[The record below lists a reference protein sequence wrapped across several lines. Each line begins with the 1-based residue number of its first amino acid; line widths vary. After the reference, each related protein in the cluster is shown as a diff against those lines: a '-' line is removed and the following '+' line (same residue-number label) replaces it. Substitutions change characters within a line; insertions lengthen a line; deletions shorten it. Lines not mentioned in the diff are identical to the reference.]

1 MSICLPERPSMRTC
15 FPLILGFLSRPLVP
29 LHAQAAVVGTS
40 SESTVAGTRCAM
52 EALLAME
59 RELETALAR
68 VPSEARQVP
77 SETFQTLWRDNLTGF
92 YQTSADPKEQVKA
105 FRAER
110 RKVSAYARSVSFQGT
125 GYGIDTTRCELELT
139 LSPLEQLRS

>member
-1 MSICLPERPSMRTC
+1 
-15 FPLILGFLSRPLVP
+15 V
-29 LHAQAAVVGTS
+29 A
-40 SESTVAGTRCAM
+40 SEFS
-52 EALLAME
+52 
-59 RELETALAR
+59 
-68 VPSEARQVP
+68 QVP
-77 SETFQTLWRDNLTGF
+77 SETFQSLWRDNLTGF

>member
-1 MSICLPERPSMRTC
+1 MRIC
-15 FPLILGFLSRPLVP
+15 FPLILGFLPGPLVP
-29 LHAQAAVVGTS
+29 LHAQAAEVGTS
-40 SESTVAGTRCAM
+40 SESTVAETRCAM

-68 VPSEARQVP
+68 VASEASQVP
-77 SETFQTLWRDNLTGF
+77 SETFQTLWRDKLTDF
-92 YQTSADPKEQVKA
+92 YQMSADPKEEVKA

-125 GYGIDTTRCELELT
+125 GCGIDTMHFQPELT
-139 LSPLEQLRS
+139 LSLLEQLRS